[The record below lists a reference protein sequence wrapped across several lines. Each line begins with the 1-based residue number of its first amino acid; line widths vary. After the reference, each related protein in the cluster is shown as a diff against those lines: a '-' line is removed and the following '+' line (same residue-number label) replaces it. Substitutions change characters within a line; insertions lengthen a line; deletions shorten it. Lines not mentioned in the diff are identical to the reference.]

1 MTYARKIIPLEKT
14 AAKVSA
20 EVEILKQLR
29 HQHIINLAA
38 YCTTSDQLWLF
49 TTPVAEGNLAT
60 YLHNNSNF
68 SFGLPDRELLR
79 TWESD
84 IISALKYLHGREI
97 LHGDIK
103 PQNMLVSSDMKI
115 YLSDFGSARAKY
127 VEPSHGTEPQPASAL
142 TPKYSAPEVFYHKSV
157 GYSWEMGAAA
167 DIFSLGCVWAEIE
180 TVYAGLPILVFETF
194 RSGGSSYNSFQ
205 ANLPK
210 TYIWLDFLWVLQES
224 SWQTSRLWGYGPST
238 LQKTRDMLSF
248 DPQQRPNTDQLTTK
262 LHSTGDFNT
271 GAHRDR
277 NVSCGRRLSKP
288 ISKGCV
294 FGWTDDLVA
303 KQINT
308 AFKAKPFNVRKA
320 PTEGFSPNGC
330 IDASYNWDTSTP
342 PKGLS
347 LGLEG
352 RATSAAPVFFEP
364 LSNVPITLEAADG
377 DRATHDMILRK
388 DFLQV
393 KRTSSGSSRSNIF
406 QMYHSVALHEA
417 RSPFEAR
424 IMHVKDLA
432 KSQYLQQYWKIP
444 KGFDFESTSGS
455 GSLNGD
461 LQVDGDL
468 KVNGDVRVN
477 GELQANGDLWIVESL
492 SDYLRKT
499 SPPSSAEDTVNLWD
513 SAAEIFKW
521 VDLQIDELSYESL
534 SRRSA
539 TYANY
544 FSHYKVPVR
553 HGHITLENIF
563 VYRSKTE
570 SPYVGRWKIGDFGIS
585 PMKVQEE
592 VLKGMHIF
600 GVFRIYANMLLQ
612 MMATAMACRIS
623 MEQTATYHSKKYGLQ
638 Q

>member
-1 MTYARKIIPLEKT
+1 
-14 AAKVSA
+14 
-20 EVEILKQLR
+20 
-29 HQHIINLAA
+29 
-38 YCTTSDQLWLF
+38 
-49 TTPVAEGNLAT
+49 
-60 YLHNNSNF
+60 
-68 SFGLPDRELLR
+68 
-79 TWESD
+79 
-84 IISALKYLHGREI
+84 
-97 LHGDIK
+97 
-103 PQNMLVSSDMKI
+103 
-115 YLSDFGSARAKY
+115 
-127 VEPSHGTEPQPASAL
+127 
-142 TPKYSAPEVFYHKSV
+142 
-157 GYSWEMGAAA
+157 
-167 DIFSLGCVWAEIE
+167 
-180 TVYAGLPILVFETF
+180 
-194 RSGGSSYNSFQ
+194 
-205 ANLPK
+205 
-210 TYIWLDFLWVLQES
+210 
-224 SWQTSRLWGYGPST
+224 
-238 LQKTRDMLSF
+238 
-248 DPQQRPNTDQLTTK
+248 
-262 LHSTGDFNT
+262 
-271 GAHRDR
+271 
-277 NVSCGRRLSKP
+277 
-288 ISKGCV
+288 V

-364 LSNVPITLEAADG
+364 LLNVPITLEAADG
-377 DRATHDMILRK
+377 DRVTHDMILRK
-388 DFLQV
+388 GFLQV
-393 KRTSSGSSRSNIF
+393 KRTSPGSSRSNIF
-406 QMYHSVALHEA
+406 QRYHSVALHEA

-499 SPPSSAEDTVNLWD
+499 SPPSSAEDTLNLWD

-553 HGHITLENIF
+553 HGHITPENIF

-570 SPYVGRWKIGDFGIS
+570 SPYVGRWKIGDLGIS